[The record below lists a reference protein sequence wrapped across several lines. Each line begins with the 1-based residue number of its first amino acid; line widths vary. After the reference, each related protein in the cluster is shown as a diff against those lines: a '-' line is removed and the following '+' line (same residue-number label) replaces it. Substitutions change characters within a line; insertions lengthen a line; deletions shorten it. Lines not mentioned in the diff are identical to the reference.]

1 MINQKRLD
9 KLANL
14 WNKTKDSKYKDL
26 WYQLVEETYG
36 SNHTERR
43 TLPTYSSYEG
53 SNGGH
58 RVIH

>member
-9 KLANL
+9 ELANL

-53 SNGGH
+53 K
-58 RVIH
+58 

>member
-1 MINQKRLD
+1 MTNQKRLNE
-9 KLANL
+9 LANL

-53 SNGGH
+53 SNGRH
-58 RVIH
+58 RVIY